1 MHNAAI
7 VMPLAFGAFLATMV
21 GGLFALSLR
30 DRLHLVLGFSA
41 GAVIGVAFF
50 DLLPEAVETGGAL
63 GPRTVL
69 ALSALGFFVYTLV
82 DRLMLLHSH
91 DGDPSRHQARGWIG
105 AGSFSAHSVLDGFAI
120 GVGFQASHAVGL
132 TVAIAVLVHD
142 FSDGLNTVNVVVT
155 NGGERKM
162 ALRWLLLDAVAPMI
176 GAAISLFFI
185 FPKDSLSLALA
196 LFAGFFLYIGASDL
210 LPESHHAH
218 PRFFTTL
225 ATLLGALTLFAA
237 IRITG

>member
-1 MHNAAI
+1 MHNSAI
-7 VMPLAFGAFLATMV
+7 VMSLALGAFLATMT

-50 DLLPEAVETGGAL
+50 DLLPEALETGGAW

-69 ALSALGFFVYTLV
+69 ALSALGFFAYTLV
-82 DRLMLLHSH
+82 DRWMLLHSH
-91 DGDPSRHQARGWIG
+91 DGDQHRNETRGWIG
-105 AGSFSAHSVLDGFAI
+105 AGSLSAHSVLDGFAI
-120 GVGFQASHAVGL
+120 GVGFQASRVVGL

-155 NGGERKM
+155 NGGKRKV

-176 GAAISLFFI
+176 GAGISLLFI
-185 FPKDSLSLALA
+185 FPKDDLSLVLA
-196 LFAGFFLYIGASDL
+196 VFAGFFLYIGASDL
-210 LPESHHAH
+210 LPESQHAH

-237 IRITG
+237 MRLTG